1 MRPDR
6 RDVRSAAP
14 DGFSLIELMV
24 ATALGLLLLA
34 GLGTL
39 FLSTSRSYREN
50 DLIAGMQDQ
59 ARFAMATLSRDLSMA
74 GYWGGMM
81 GTDGIVPNLA
91 NESTDDDLS
100 RATDGLRPAADCGP
114 AGESWTFNT
123 DAPLEFRNHALAGAV
138 SGQWNCI
145 GQARAGTD
153 ALALRHVSGQVTGQ
167 MASGDADVTLRA
179 FHFYLQTNGTIG
191 TLTRWGA
198 APKAAPDPLE
208 RPALAP
214 MSFHRYYP
222 RIYFVRDWTITPGD
236 GVPSLCRKELCP
248 SGHSPNADPE
258 QSTCGAGAAA
268 AAGYYS
274 ECIAEGVEDLQIVWG
289 LDDPDDN
296 DETVDRYS
304 TAPSDAEVARQARAV
319 QVHLLVRSRRSDAQH
334 TDRKTYQLAD
344 KAPFTPAGVVD
355 SVDTPADQQTRHFYR
370 RAYSTTVQLRNLGIQ
385 GGTAIR

>member
-6 RDVRSAAP
+6 QR
-14 DGFSLIELMV
+14 GFSLIELMV
-24 ATALGLLLLA
+24 AATLGLLLLA

-39 FLSTSRSYREN
+39 FLATSRSYREN

-81 GTDGIVPNLA
+81 GSDGIVPNLS
-91 NESTDDDLS
+91 NEASDDDLS
-100 RATDGLRPAADCGP
+100 RATVGLPVASDCGP
-114 AGESWTFNT
+114 AGRSWTFNFH
-123 DAPLEFRNHALAGAV
+123 APVEFRNHDRAGSI

-145 GQARAGTD
+145 AEARAGTD
-153 ALALRHVSGQVTGQ
+153 ALALRHVSGQVTGT
-167 MASGDADVTLRA
+167 MAPGDGDVTLRA
-179 FHFYLQTNGTIG
+179 FHFYLQTNGTLG

-198 APKAAPDPLE
+198 AAKAAPDALE
-208 RPALAP
+208 QPSLAP

-222 RIYFVRDWTITPGD
+222 RIYFVRDWSITRGD
-236 GVPSLCRKELCP
+236 GVPTLCRKELCP
-248 SGHSPNADPE
+248 SGYLPDTDPE
-258 QSTCGAGAAA
+258 LASCGGGAANS
-268 AAGYYS
+268 AGYYS
-274 ECIAEGVEDLQIVWG
+274 ECIAEGVEDLQLVWG
-289 LDDPDDN
+289 LDDLDDN

-304 TAPSDAEVARQARAV
+304 TSPTAAEVARQARSV
-319 QVHLLVRSRRSDAQH
+319 QVHMLVRSRRSAGQH

-344 KAPFTPAGVVD
+344 KAPFTPGAAID
-355 SVDTPADQQTRHFYR
+355 SVDTPGDQRTPHFYR